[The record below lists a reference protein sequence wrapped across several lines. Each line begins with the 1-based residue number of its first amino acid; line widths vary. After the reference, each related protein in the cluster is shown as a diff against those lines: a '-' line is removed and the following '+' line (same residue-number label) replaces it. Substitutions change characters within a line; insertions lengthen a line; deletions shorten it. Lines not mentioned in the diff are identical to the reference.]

1 LQPPRR
7 AAGSPTLT
15 PFTPGVSAS
24 GCSIS
29 LKSLASTDFATR
41 AWGEE
46 RTILQKTSALT
57 PPLDAFPHGAKP
69 LNLRDSRAIHEAPPR
84 DMSDRSLQAQN
95 LHLWRGDRHVLR
107 GLSFSVA
114 AGECLLVSGPNGTG
128 KTSLLRSLSGLMYLE
143 GGRVVWRGKAIRDD
157 LHGYHDDLAYIGHE
171 PPLKVD
177 LTATENLRY
186 WIGVRRRLAARDI
199 QEALDRVGA
208 ANWSDRP
215 VRTLSA
221 GQKRR
226 VALAGLILM
235 AAPLWLLDEPTTN
248 LDTQGQQL
256 VSTLIADHLAGG
268 GVAVA
273 AIHHDLGIAAPGVRR
288 LELAGE

>member
-1 LQPPRR
+1 
-7 AAGSPTLT
+7 
-15 PFTPGVSAS
+15 
-24 GCSIS
+24 
-29 LKSLASTDFATR
+29 
-41 AWGEE
+41 
-46 RTILQKTSALT
+46 
-57 PPLDAFPHGAKP
+57 
-69 LNLRDSRAIHEAPPR
+69 
-84 DMSDRSLQAQN
+84 MSDRSLQAQN

-143 GGRVVWRGKAIRDD
+143 GGRVVWGGKAIRDD

-256 VSTLIADHLAGG
+256 ASTLIADHLAGG